1 MRKVFACLVV
11 GVMLTPLLSS
21 VVDAR
26 GDEYATG
33 RSLYEEKCMICH
45 GANGKGDGPAASG
58 FSKKPADF
66 TQAKVWEG
74 DAEKKIAET
83 IRKGHGPMPAFRLTP
98 DEIKAIIDY
107 MSHAFK
113 KTG

>member
-1 MRKVFACLVV
+1 MRNLLACLVV
-11 GVMLTPLLSS
+11 GVILTTTLSW
-21 VVDAR
+21 VKDAR

-66 TQAKVWEG
+66 TQAKLWEG

-107 MSHAFK
+107 MSHTFK